1 MSLNALLKKLIREES
16 KAIVEGVVKSV
27 DGLKSCV
34 VAPADGGANYS
45 KVRLRSLIDANDTGL
60 IIVPKVGSNCLV
72 GFIRHNENNPVLIS
86 CDEVDKYL
94 LNVDG
99 GGSVEVDNQG
109 NIVLNGGQFG
119 GVVKVAELVQKLNT
133 LESDLNTLKTV
144 FTGWTPVPNDGGA
157 ALKAAATTW
166 FGQQLSTTV
175 EDDLKNDAVTH
186 G

>member
-1 MSLNALLKKLIREES
+1 MGLRELIIKLVREES
-16 KAIVEGVVKSV
+16 KAIVEGKIVSV

-45 KVRLRSLIDANDTGL
+45 KVRLRSLINTSDTGL
-60 IIVPKVGSNCLV
+60 TIVPKVRSNCLI

-99 GGSVEVDNQG
+99 GGSIEVDNQG

-119 GVVKVAELVQKLNT
+119 GVVKVAELVAKLNT

-157 ALKAAATTW
+157 ALKTAAATW